1 MMMMMFTFLPME
13 ANLKTI
19 SQTYLCSICNLSL
32 SIENGLAWCNNCNN
46 VSTQGEYKLKAYLR
60 SSILKDNDH
69 LKLHISVFNSIL
81 EGKFDRPLSNTAQN
95 VIVCKFINKT
105 FYFQLIDLTSVWNS
119 LTIDN
124 FILLLHDNLNNW
136 LQHS

>member
-19 SQTYLCSICNLSL
+19 SQTYLCSICNLSF
-32 SIENGLAWCNNCNN
+32 SIENGLAWSNNFNN
-46 VSTQGEYKLKAYLR
+46 FSAQDEGNSKAYLR

-81 EGKFDRPLSNTAQN
+81 EGKFDRPLLNTAQN